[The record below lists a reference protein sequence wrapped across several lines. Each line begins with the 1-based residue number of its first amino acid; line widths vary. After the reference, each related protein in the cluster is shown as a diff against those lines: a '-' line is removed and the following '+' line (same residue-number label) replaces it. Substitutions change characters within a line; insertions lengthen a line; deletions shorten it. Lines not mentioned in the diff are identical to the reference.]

1 MAQRQLQPHHRQL
14 TVLMLACFM
23 SLLAWLQ
30 GCAHAN
36 DSVGMTLLF
45 TNKSRDYIVVSR
57 FDPDG
62 QRGPTPGALGV
73 GGSKQMAFMA
83 GDSKRGVPQ
92 FVEVE
97 WEESTP
103 QAQAALNRLP
113 KLEGKISAEELA
125 NRQKLLEAAYALRL
139 RYTRRI
145 DLTPILTPE
154 LLAQV
159 RANRTTT
166 RLMLTVVF
174 KDDNVTITA
183 KPEVWRK

>member
-1 MAQRQLQPHHRQL
+1 MAQRQLQLHHCHRQL
-14 TVLMLACFM
+14 MRSIALACFM
-23 SLLAWLQ
+23 SLFAWLQ

-45 TNKSRDYIVVSR
+45 TNKGPYSMGVSR

-73 GGSKQMAFMA
+73 GGSAQMAFMA

-97 WEESTP
+97 WAIATP
-103 QAQAALNRLP
+103 EIQ
-113 KLEGKISAEELA
+113 
-125 NRQKLLEAAYALRL
+125 ALRSKRNQL
-139 RYTRRI
+139 FSTYSKPWMDETDRINAITPHHTRRI

-174 KDDNVTITA
+174 KDDNVSITA